1 MKKLCFLLLFGAAA
15 CTQQPTDHF
24 ILRGTV
30 PGVMDSTKVTLRTVT
45 RWDKDLASAYVIDG
59 KFELRGQLD
68 APTLC
73 KLSLNNARSYELD
86 FFVENGKLTFTT
98 PHIDSLPQAYGLYDI
113 RKEKNYR
120 VEGST
125 TQDAYYRY
133 QQQTLPLRY
142 GIQELRKQANQ
153 IPDYN
158 SRLEAMNAELDKT
171 SRAFIRNNDNLATN
185 LYIAGT
191 LKKPAFTYDQ
201 TYLDELE
208 QLFASCQDTLCRT
221 ERFPQLSP

>member
-98 PHIDSLPQAYGLYDI
+98 PACS
-113 RKEKNYR
+113 
-120 VEGST
+120 VSS
-125 TQDAYYRY
+125 
-133 QQQTLPLRY
+133 
-142 GIQELRKQANQ
+142 LRKTLSL
-153 IPDYN
+153 IPDICN
-158 SRLEAMNAELDKT
+158 GILTIPSVSPFLMPNNLRSLFVSVMMLACISGRT
-171 SRAFIRNNDNLATN
+171 SI
-185 LYIAGT
+185 
-191 LKKPAFTYDQ
+191 FT
-201 TYLDELE
+201 
-208 QLFASCQDTLCRT
+208 
-221 ERFPQLSP
+221 

>member
-73 KLSLNNARSYELD
+73 KLSLN
-86 FFVENGKLTFTT
+86 TF
-98 PHIDSLPQAYGLYDI
+98 
-113 RKEKNYR
+113 
-120 VEGST
+120 
-125 TQDAYYRY
+125 
-133 QQQTLPLRY
+133 LR
-142 GIQELRKQANQ
+142 A
-153 IPDYN
+153 
-158 SRLEAMNAELDKT
+158 
-171 SRAFIRNNDNLATN
+171 
-185 LYIAGT
+185 
-191 LKKPAFTYDQ
+191 
-201 TYLDELE
+201 
-208 QLFASCQDTLCRT
+208 
-221 ERFPQLSP
+221 

>member
-98 PHIDSLPQAYGLYDI
+98 PHIELSGGRFHHARCVLPLPTTNPSVALRHTGTPQAGKSNPGL
-113 RKEKNYR
+113 
-120 VEGST
+120 
-125 TQDAYYRY
+125 
-133 QQQTLPLRY
+133 
-142 GIQELRKQANQ
+142 
-153 IPDYN
+153 
-158 SRLEAMNAELDKT
+158 
-171 SRAFIRNNDNLATN
+171 
-185 LYIAGT
+185 
-191 LKKPAFTYDQ
+191 
-201 TYLDELE
+201 
-208 QLFASCQDTLCRT
+208 
-221 ERFPQLSP
+221 

>member
-73 KLSLNNARSYELD
+73 KLSLTTH
-86 FFVENGKLTFTT
+86 VLTSLIFLSKTANLPLPHHISTVCHKRTDFTT
-98 PHIDSLPQAYGLYDI
+98 SEKKRTIGWKVPP
-113 RKEKNYR
+113 RKMR
-120 VEGST
+120 T
-125 TQDAYYRY
+125 T
-133 QQQTLPLRY
+133 
-142 GIQELRKQANQ
+142 
-153 IPDYN
+153 
-158 SRLEAMNAELDKT
+158 
-171 SRAFIRNNDNLATN
+171 ATN
-185 LYIAGT
+185 N
-191 LKKPAFTYDQ
+191 KPFRCVTAYRNS
-201 TYLDELE
+201 
-208 QLFASCQDTLCRT
+208 ASRQIKSRT
-221 ERFPQLSP
+221 ITVDWKP

>member
-113 RKEKNYR
+113 RKERTIGWKVPPR
-120 VEGST
+120 KMRT
-125 TQDAYYRY
+125 T
-133 QQQTLPLRY
+133 
-142 GIQELRKQANQ
+142 
-153 IPDYN
+153 
-158 SRLEAMNAELDKT
+158 
-171 SRAFIRNNDNLATN
+171 ATN
-185 LYIAGT
+185 N
-191 LKKPAFTYDQ
+191 KPFRCVTAYRNS
-201 TYLDELE
+201 
-208 QLFASCQDTLCRT
+208 ASRQIKSRT
-221 ERFPQLSP
+221 ITVDWKP

>member
-98 PHIDSLPQAYGLYDI
+98 PHICLLY
-113 RKEKNYR
+113 
-120 VEGST
+120 
-125 TQDAYYRY
+125 
-133 QQQTLPLRY
+133 
-142 GIQELRKQANQ
+142 
-153 IPDYN
+153 
-158 SRLEAMNAELDKT
+158 T
-171 SRAFIRNNDNLATN
+171 S
-185 LYIAGT
+185 
-191 LKKPAFTYDQ
+191 P
-201 TYLDELE
+201 
-208 QLFASCQDTLCRT
+208 
-221 ERFPQLSP
+221 SPRD